1 MTGMDVAATGAPVA
15 AGPGPCGAVPARTA
29 RPATKGR
36 PSAGPDHPV
45 LAAADP
51 GSSGCGR
58 GAVRVGRHRTQ
69 TGFGLVSPM
78 PGIWPPLHPDTAI
91 TLPVGVGPTRRICP
105 GCVMFLRSGILMRMK
120 CKVRLCEAGVHLF
133 DRVSG
138 LNVLLD
144 EVKVPAGQVSRA
156 PRYLSV
162 ALTNACEL
170 RCAFC
175 YAPKYA
181 AALDMDRVV
190 AWVVELDGAGCLGVG
205 FGGGE
210 PTAYR
215 RFAQLCTQIAESTS
229 MAVTF
234 TTHGHRLT
242 PALADTLRGSVHFAR
257 LSVDG
262 VGATYERLRH
272 RPFAAVSS
280 AAALLRSVAPIGINV
295 VVNADTIGELDDLAE
310 FAADVG
316 ASELL
321 LLPEQPTA
329 ARPGISDADVERLIR
344 WIRTAGTRVRLAISR
359 SGLEASVPTVE
370 VIPGERPLD
379 AHMHVDATGVLRPHA
394 YASTGAPIEDSILDA
409 MQALREAA

>member
-1 MTGMDVAATGAPVA
+1 M
-15 AGPGPCGAVPARTA
+15 
-29 RPATKGR
+29 
-36 PSAGPDHPV
+36 S
-45 LAAADP
+45 L
-51 GSSGCGR
+51 
-58 GAVRVGRHRTQ
+58 
-69 TGFGLVSPM
+69 
-78 PGIWPPLHPDTAI
+78 I
-91 TLPVGVGPTRRICP
+91 PTV
-105 GCVMFLRSGILMRMK
+105 CVMSPTSGILMRVTY
-120 CKVRLCEAGVHLF
+120 KVRLSEAGVHLF

-138 LNVLLD
+138 LNVLFD
-144 EVKVPAGQVSRA
+144 EVEVPAGQVSRA

-170 RCAFC
+170 RCAYC

-181 AALDMDRVV
+181 AALDMGRVV
-190 AWVVELDGAGCLGVG
+190 AWAVELDGAGCLGVG

-215 RFAQLCTQIAESTS
+215 RFAQLCAQIAESTS

-234 TTHGHRLT
+234 TTHGHRLS
-242 PALADTLRGSVHFAR
+242 PALADALRGSVHFAR

-262 VGATYERLRH
+262 VGATYERLRG
-272 RPFAAVSS
+272 RPFAAAIS
-280 AAALLRSVAPIGINV
+280 AAALLRSVAPVGINT
-295 VVNADTIGELDDLAE
+295 VVNADTIGELDDVAE

-329 ARPGISDADVERLIR
+329 ATAGISDGDAERLVR
-344 WIRTAGTRVRLAISR
+344 WIGTARTRVRLAIAR
-359 SGLEASVPTVE
+359 SGLETSVPAAE

-394 YASTGAPIEDSILDA
+394 FASIGTSIEGSILDA
-409 MQALREAA
+409 VQVLREAA